1 MIDPAPLFGTFVL
14 QTALLNH
21 SNGSVRRHAE
31 LEAIKFVARGQQLV
45 AAGNLH
51 ACGRESPP
59 VKPMPT
65 LISLYAGLMRTFFKQ
80 LGLGLLASAVVL
92 STPALAQTN
101 ELEASFDSAFGT
113 EVRTPQSFKA
123 IYDNDFEQRIARIAD
138 GSKGRIG
145 VAAIDLSTGEEISV
159 LGDQLFPMAS
169 TSKIA
174 VAATYMEMVEQGKYS
189 LTSEF
194 PLLIPIR
201 SRKFS
206 SPAAPV
212 RKGEYMSAIDLIEI
226 MITRSSNPATDSLLA
241 AVGGTDKV
249 NDWMRRQ
256 GIEEFSIDRDI
267 ATLVRDDGEFDP
279 VSYIDKRDAATPK
292 AMLELLVGLYQGKFL
307 EPESRRVIL
316 DAMSRTRTGK
326 RRIKGRMPEFVQV
339 SHKTGSLNNT
349 SSDVGFIQSPD
360 GRTIAVAIY
369 VTGQGTRR
377 NREARIAEIARALY
391 DGFASR
397 ARNPQN
403 WTNANSLT
411 RTGG

>member
-1 MIDPAPLFGTFVL
+1 MRKLL
-14 QTALLNH
+14 QQ
-21 SNGSVRRHAE
+21 
-31 LEAIKFVARGQQLV
+31 F
-45 AAGNLH
+45 
-51 ACGRESPP
+51 
-59 VKPMPT
+59 
-65 LISLYAGLMRTFFKQ
+65 
-80 LGLGLLASAVVL
+80 GLGLAASALVL
-92 STPALAQTN
+92 SAPAIAQSN
-101 ELEASFDSAFGT
+101 QLEASFDNAFGT
-113 EVRTPQSFKA
+113 EVREPQSFKA
-123 IYDNDFEQRIARIAD
+123 IYDNDFEQRIARVAD

-145 VAAIDLSTGEEISV
+145 VAAVDLSTGESIDI
-159 LGDQLFPMAS
+159 LGDQRFPMAS

-174 VAATYMEMVEQGKYS
+174 VAAAYLEMVEQGKYS

-212 RKGEYMSAIDLIEI
+212 REGEYMAAIDLIEI
-226 MITRSSNPATDSLLA
+226 MITRSSNPATNSLIK
-241 AVGGTDKV
+241 AVGGTEKV

-279 VSYIDKRDAATPK
+279 VSYIDERDAATPK

-326 RRIKGRMPEFVQV
+326 RRIKGRMPQTARV

-369 VTGQGTRR
+369 VTGQGSRG
-377 NREARIAEIARALY
+377 NREVRIAEIARALY

-397 ARNPQN
+397 ARKPQN
-403 WTNANSLT
+403 WTNATNAD